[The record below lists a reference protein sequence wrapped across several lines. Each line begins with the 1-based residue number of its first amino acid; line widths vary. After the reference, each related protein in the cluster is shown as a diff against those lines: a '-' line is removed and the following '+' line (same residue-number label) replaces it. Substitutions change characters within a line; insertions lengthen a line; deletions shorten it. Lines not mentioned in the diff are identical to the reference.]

1 MKALVRT
8 QNQTIFTERAKPTV
22 KDAQDVLI
30 QVHKAALCRTDIRV
44 AQGEIGEV
52 APIVLGHEFA
62 GIVTE
67 VGLEVLSVKV
77 GDRVTV
83 MPVFPCNSCDTCS
96 RNQQSACE
104 NTQMLGLDL
113 DGAFAEYVVVPENS
127 VYPIS
132 DGMSYEQAAYSEPVA
147 ASLAVAKAGIEKNQR
162 GLIYGDNRIAELTR
176 RILKELGFIEVEIA
190 SKAEASLLK
199 RSSFDYVVETLA
211 DTESFAA
218 ILKLVRPQG
227 KIVLKSRQF
236 KPLEVCLKDLVQK
249 EIVLNAVNYG
259 SFPQALELIAGGS
272 LDLESLIGQT
282 YPLSEFEKAFAQ
294 SLSSESKKI
303 YFDPRM

>member
-1 MKALVRT
+1 
-8 QNQTIFTERAKPTV
+8 
-22 KDAQDVLI
+22 
-30 QVHKAALCRTDIRV
+30 
-44 AQGEIGEV
+44 
-52 APIVLGHEFA
+52 
-62 GIVTE
+62 
-67 VGLEVLSVKV
+67 
-77 GDRVTV
+77 
-83 MPVFPCNSCDTCS
+83 
-96 RNQQSACE
+96 
-104 NTQMLGLDL
+104 
-113 DGAFAEYVVVPENS
+113 
-127 VYPIS
+127 
-132 DGMSYEQAAYSEPVA
+132 
-147 ASLAVAKAGIEKNQR
+147 
-162 GLIYGDNRIAELTR
+162 